1 MIKKILFTV
10 LLSLS
15 AIANSLSVCSEA
27 SAIKIKDQF
36 EKEHTVDA
44 NVKTIL
50 FASDKDTS
58 DILKDYLLSKDAD
71 ILTRNNAVYVADI
84 SGMPSLISKFIAMPK
99 MKKYP
104 FSILL
109 LDDTN
114 KENFTKEEGKII
126 VYTLENSK
134 VTNIS
139 KISKKE
145 ELEVIIK

>member
-15 AIANSLSVCSEA
+15 AIANSLSVGSEA

-99 MKKYP
+99 MKN
-104 FSILL
+104 IL
-109 LDDTN
+109 
-114 KENFTKEEGKII
+114 FQ
-126 VYTLENSK
+126 S
-134 VTNIS
+134 S
-139 KISKKE
+139 F
-145 ELEVIIK
+145 